1 MRYFSPE
8 FAKYSGKI
16 QLILIETSRDLAVL
30 KKIPKIRRTAGI
42 FPNPSI
48 WDQTEKHQA
57 LFKRYIQNV

>member
-30 KKIPKIRRTAGI
+30 KKIPKILRTAEI
-42 FPNPSI
+42 FPNP
-48 WDQTEKHQA
+48 
-57 LFKRYIQNV
+57 F